1 MGVTKEDIKDGSE
14 AEFLKNGYVYTRL
27 CGWID
32 LGHAIPG
39 ETRDLWRKIQN
50 EQDDD
55 FDRWEEPGYFFTS
68 YGQFMRHKKLSAGVR
83 VAYRI
88 KKGLGLKE
96 KKSVTLGIFLDVSG
110 RFETLQGSWPFCW
123 LEQVNES
130 SYSLEDLISNLIGF
144 YRAVEPGRRYIE
156 MSQPVS
162 KKEALEIYERHK
174 STIATLKNH
183 SLRPLLFHLG
193 TEGPVYGTLPLFLNT
208 IRPAKPGELY
218 GPLLGDFDVEK
229 VLKPIS

>member
-1 MGVTKEDIKDGSE
+1 MGVTKEGIRDGSQ
-14 AEFLKNGYVYTRL
+14 AELLKNGYVYTKL

-39 ETRDLWRKIQN
+39 ETVDLWRKIQN

-55 FDRWEEPGYFFTS
+55 FNTWEEPGYFFTS
-68 YGQFMRHKKLSAGVR
+68 YGQFMSHKKLSAGVR

-88 KKGLGLKE
+88 KKGLSLKE
-96 KKSVTLGIFLDVSG
+96 KKSVTLGIFLDVSR
-110 RFETLQGSWPFCW
+110 RFENLQGSWPYCW
-123 LEQVNES
+123 LKQVKES

-144 YRAVEPGRRYIE
+144 YRAVEPGREYIK

-174 STIATLKNH
+174 SNITTLKNH
-183 SLRPLLFHLG
+183 SLRPLLFHLSNDV
-193 TEGPVYGTLPLFLNT
+193 PIYGTLPLFLNT
-208 IRPAKPGELY
+208 IRPAKPGESY
-218 GPLLGDFDVEK
+218 GPLTGDFDVLK
-229 VLKPIS
+229 VLKPL